1 MPTFDVLG
9 EMEFGRMAE
18 LDNLL
23 EECDRLHGHLC
34 PGQLLGVRMALLGC
48 QLVSVVEPR
57 GIDRKKLIVW
67 VEIDRCLTDA
77 ISAVTGT
84 RLGRRTL
91 KHVDYGKVA
100 ATFLNTET
108 GEAVRIAALDSS
120 RVLADSRYPEIESK
134 KERQMRAYREASN
147 RELFKVEYV
156 NVEYS
161 EMDMPGHTRSRT
173 ACSKCGEGINDGR
186 EVIGDEKTIM
196 CYPRA

>member
-1 MPTFDVLG
+1 
-9 EMEFGRMAE
+9 
-18 LDNLL
+18 
-23 EECDRLHGHLC
+23 
-34 PGQLLGVRMALLGC
+34 MALLGC

-196 CYPRA
+196 CYPCAYNGYYKKRELCWGSGESI